1 MKKHNLLYLFFV
13 VLFFAVGCK
22 EDEETPVTPTTTID
36 EATELVK
43 YVEANGDYI
52 YSGASFVM
60 TAATYKTEVTADPT
74 KIYTIDIRSAADYT
88 TKHLK
93 GAVNVTI
100 PNLLTHVKTIN
111 FANYK
116 NVVVTC
122 YSGQSAA
129 YSISLVR
136 SVLPIANANKLVS
149 LKWGMTSIDS
159 QFATTTWLTKMLNP
173 RATSFVVTDPPTKPA
188 KGNLPTLATGKKTGK
203 EILEARVDALLA
215 AGYTI
220 GIGDA
225 TVYTALTNY
234 FIINYWPVAA
244 YKDPGHIEGA
254 YNYDPASKPFKLDS
268 TLKTL
273 PTDKPVVLYCYT
285 GQTSAY
291 VGAYLK
297 LIGYDAKSISY
308 GGNSMI
314 YDKMKASANIPA
326 ANVFIPANEIKG
338 YKDLL
343 E

>member
-1 MKKHNLLYLFFV
+1 MKKHNFLYLLFV
-13 VLFFAVGCK
+13 VLFFAAGCK
-22 EDEETPVTPTTTID
+22 EDEETPVTPPATID

-52 YSGASFVM
+52 YTGASFVLP
-60 TAATYKTEVTADPT
+60 ASTYKTEVTADPT
-74 KIYTIDIRSAADYT
+74 KVYTIDIRSAADYT
-88 TKHLK
+88 AKHLK

-100 PNLLTHVKTIN
+100 PNLLTHVKTLN

-116 NVVVTC
+116 YVVVTC

-129 YSISLVR
+129 FSVSLVR
-136 SVLPIANANKLVS
+136 AALPLTDANKVVS

-159 QFATTTWLTKMLNP
+159 QFATSTWLTKMLNT
-173 RATSFVVTDPPTKPA
+173 RANQFVTTDPPSKPA
-188 KGNLPTLATGKKTGK
+188 KGNLPTLNTGQKTGQAV
-203 EILEARVDALLA
+203 LEARINEVLG

-220 GIGDA
+220 GIPEG
-225 TVYTALTNY
+225 TVYSNLSNY
-234 FIINYWPVAA
+234 YIVNYWPLAA

-254 YNYDPASKPFKLDS
+254 YNYEPSTKPFKLDND
-268 TLKTL
+268 LKTL
-273 PTDKPVVLYCYT
+273 PTDKPVVVYCYT

-297 LIGYDAKSISY
+297 LIGYDVKSLAY
-308 GGNSMI
+308 GANSMI
-314 YDKMKASANIPA
+314 YDKMKASANTS
-326 ANVFIPANEIKG
+326 ANVFVPETQIMG

>member
-1 MKKHNLLYLFFV
+1 MKKHNLMYLLFV
-13 VLFFAVGCK
+13 VLFFAAGCK
-22 EDEETPVTPTTTID
+22 EDEETPVTPPATID

-74 KIYTIDIRSAADYT
+74 KIYTIDVRAAADYN

-93 GAVNVTI
+93 NAVNITI
-100 PNLLTHVKTIN
+100 PNLLTHVQTLN

-129 YSISLVR
+129 YAVSLVR
-136 SVLPIANANKLVS
+136 SVLPLADANKLVS
-149 LKWGMTSIDS
+149 LKWGMSSIDS

-173 RATSFVVTDPPTKPA
+173 RATTFATTDPPAKPA
-188 KGNLPTLATGKKTGK
+188 KGNLPTLSTGKTTGK
-203 EILEARVDALLA
+203 EILESRVNTLLT
-215 AGYTI
+215 AGYNISI
-220 GIGDA
+220 GEA

-234 FIINYWPVAA
+234 FIVNYWPVAA

-254 YNYDPASKPFKLDS
+254 YNYDPAGKPFKLDS
-268 TLKTL
+268 LLKTL

-285 GQTSAY
+285 GQTSSY

-297 LIGYDAKSISY
+297 LIGYDAKSLSY
-308 GGNSMI
+308 GANSMI
-314 YDKMKASANIPA
+314 YDKMKTSANIPA

>member
-1 MKKHNLLYLFFV
+1 MKKHNLLYLLLA
-13 VLFFAVGCK
+13 VLVFAVGCK
-22 EDEETPVTPTTTID
+22 EDEETPVTPPATIN
-36 EATELVK
+36 EAAELVQ
-43 YVEANGDYI
+43 YVESNGDYI
-52 YSGASFVM
+52 YAGASFVM

-74 KIYTIDIRSAADYT
+74 KIYTIDVRSAADYAA
-88 TKHLK
+88 KHLK

-100 PNLLTHVKTIN
+100 PNLLTHVKTLN

-129 YSISLVR
+129 YAVSLVR
-136 SVLPIANANKLVS
+136 SVLPLADANKLVS
-149 LKWGMTSIDS
+149 LKWGMSSIDS
-159 QFATTTWLTKMLNP
+159 QFATTVWLTKMLNS
-173 RATSFVVTDPPTKPA
+173 RDAQFVTTASPSKPE
-188 KGNLPTLATGKKTGK
+188 KGNLPTLATGKSTGK
-203 EILEARVDALLA
+203 EILEARVNELLA
-215 AGYTI
+215 AGYNI
-220 GIGDA
+220 SIGDA
-225 TVYTALTNY
+225 TVYASLSSY
-234 FIINYWPVAA
+234 FIVNYWPVAA
-244 YKDPGHIEGA
+244 YTSPGHIDGA
-254 YNYDPASKPFKLDS
+254 YNYDPVGKPFKLNND
-268 TLKTL
+268 LKTL
-273 PTDKPVVLYCYT
+273 PTNKTIVLYCYT

-297 LIGYDAKSISY
+297 LIGYDIKSLSY